1 MVIAKLTVQALERL
15 PKNIISRAF
24 GAVSDVEFPKPVQ
37 GVVNTSFAK
46 LVGVNLD
53 EAQEAPAEYASLNQ
67 FFTRHLRDGARPLE
81 EAGEDGLISP
91 VDGRLGAFGTI
102 EEGTLLQAKGR
113 EYKILDLVD
122 SAEEAAHFQGGTY
135 ITIYLSPRD
144 YHRIHSPVQGRVS
157 KISYIPGHLFP
168 VNPFAV
174 NNIDDLF
181 AVNERLITYLDTPNL
196 GRVAVIKVGA
206 TCVGRITLSFDPF
219 VTNQKLRR
227 REEFEPEKDFT
238 FRPGDELAAFNLG
251 STVILLIEDP
261 AFRID
266 EYFTA
271 GDLVRLGA
279 RLGQRG
285 R

>member
-15 PKNIISRAF
+15 PKNMISRAF
-24 GAVSDVEFPKPVQ
+24 GAISGVELPKPVQ
-37 GVVNTSFAK
+37 KAVNTSFAR
-46 LVGVNLD
+46 LVGVDLD
-53 EAQEAPAEYASLNQ
+53 EAQRGPEDYASLNH
-67 FFTRHLRDGARPLE
+67 FFTRALREGVRPLD
-81 EAGEDGLISP
+81 EAGDDGLISP
-91 VDGRLGAFGTI
+91 VDGRLGAFGTVD
-102 EEGTLLQAKGR
+102 EGVLLQAKGR

-122 SAEEAAHFQGGTY
+122 SAQEARRFQGGSF

-174 NNIDDLF
+174 KNIDELF
-181 AVNERLITYLDTPNL
+181 AVNERLITYLETPKL

-219 VTNQKLRR
+219 VTNQRLRR
-227 REEFEPEKDFT
+227 REEFEPQELFE
-238 FRPGDELAAFNLG
+238 FAPGDELAAFNLG

-261 AFRID
+261 TFKID
-266 EYFTA
+266 ETFGS
-271 GDLVRLGA
+271 GDLL
-279 RLGQRG
+279 RLGQRLG
-285 R
+285 QRVA